1 MPEETATKGLAPFL
15 KELRKVIPDPIKIPN
30 RNNPMYSV
38 GGKLIIELN
47 YYCSWRS
54 ADDKEKEKTC
64 FPASVTIKVDGDA
77 IAKLIHGSNTGLT
90 VSGNSVYRVR
100 TIQVNE
106 LKPLVETLKRISVAV
121 NKALSACESYVVR
134 FKEQRAKEEAFRKSY
149 KARCEAIHKEI
160 GHKSLQV
167 DTDGVSSRLYNRRAG
182 KIHVDIN
189 LYPRYFNSSNK
200 PEYLDLEV
208 HHLTPEQFKNLIP
221 VIKEVLNA
229 KAPESG
235 SN

>member
-1 MPEETATKGLAPFL
+1 MAETATKGLAPFL
-15 KELRKVIPDPIKIPN
+15 KELRKVIPDPVRIPN
-30 RNNPMYSV
+30 RDNPMYSV
-38 GGKLIIELN
+38 GGKLILELN

-77 IAKLIHGSNTGLT
+77 LGKLLHGPKTGLSH
-90 VSGNSVYRVR
+90 SGNTVYRVR

-106 LKPLVETLKRISVAV
+106 LKPPVETLKRISVAV
-121 NKALSACESYVVR
+121 NKALSACDSYVIR
-134 FKEQRAKEEAFRKSY
+134 YKEERAKEEAFRKNY
-149 KARCEAIHKEI
+149 KARCEAICKEV
-160 GHKSLQV
+160 GHKSVQV
-167 DTDGVSSRLYNRRAG
+167 DSDGVSSRLYNRRAG
-182 KIHVDIN
+182 KIHVDID
-189 LYPRYFNSSNK
+189 LYPRYFNSSK
-200 PEYLDLEV
+200 DPEYVDV
-208 HHLTPEQFKNLIP
+208 DIHHLTPEQFKKLIP